1 MISVSTAL
9 SAIPPG
15 LRDPLIVEYQGIVQN
30 FLEQRWRPTEL
41 QAAIFSEIAYTILD
55 GHAKGVYPAGPSKP
69 RDMVGACRLLENNA
83 HVPRSFQILIP
94 RMLPA
99 LYEVR
104 NNRNVGHTD
113 GDVDPN
119 HMDSVVVLSIC
130 NWIMGELVR
139 VYHSLSVGDAQSV
152 VDALAEVRVPLIWT
166 NGVVKRIL
174 DPKLSLQEHILLL
187 AGATVPSATATQLLS
202 WIEYED
208 EKYFMRTIR
217 NLHKKRLVEYDKNSG
232 TVQVLPTG
240 AAVVQTI
247 IRQRKLAGFPKPPA
261 TFPRPICQKLV
272 KRPNG
277 RIFL

>member
-1 MISVSTAL
+1 MIDVSTAL

-41 QAAIFSEIAYTILD
+41 QAGLFSEVVYTILE
-55 GHAKGVYPAGPSKP
+55 GHAAGTYAAGPSKP
-69 RDMVGACRLLENNA
+69 ASFVQACRALENNA

-104 NNRNVGHTD
+104 NNRNVGHTG

-119 HMDSVVVLSIC
+119 HMDSIVVLSMC

-139 VYHSLSVGDAQSV
+139 VYHSLTIGDAQAV

-187 AGATVPSATATQLLS
+187 AGVTVPSATATQLLS

-208 EKYFMRTIR
+208 TKYFMRTIR

-240 AAVVQTI
+240 ATVVQTI
-247 IRQRKLAGFPKPPA
+247 IREKKLAGFP
-261 TFPRPICQKLV
+261 
-272 KRPNG
+272 
-277 RIFL
+277 

>member
-1 MISVSTAL
+1 MINVSTAL
-9 SAIPPG
+9 SAIPTG
-15 LRDPLIVEYQGIVQN
+15 LRAPLITEYQGIVQN

-41 QAAIFSEIAYTILD
+41 QAGLFSEVVYTILD
-55 GHAKGVYPAGPSKP
+55 GHATGTYAGPSKP
-69 RDMVGACRLLENNA
+69 TNFVQACRALENNS

-104 NNRNVGHTD
+104 NNRNVGHIG

-119 HMDSVVVLSIC
+119 HMDSVVVLSMC

-139 VYHSLSVGDAQSV
+139 VYHNLSIGDAQAV

-187 AGATVPSATATQLLS
+187 AGVTVPSATATQLLG
-202 WIEYED
+202 WVEYED

-217 NLHKKRLVEYDKNSG
+217 NLHKRRLVEYDKDSG

-240 AAVVQTI
+240 AAVVQKI
-247 IRQRKLAGFPKPPA
+247 IREKKLAGLP
-261 TFPRPICQKLV
+261 
-272 KRPNG
+272 
-277 RIFL
+277 

>member
-1 MISVSTAL
+1 MINVSTAL
-9 SAIPPG
+9 SAIPPV
-15 LRDPLIVEYQGIVQN
+15 LRDPLIAEYRGIVQN

-41 QAAIFSEIAYTILD
+41 QAAIFSEIVYTILD
-55 GHAKGVYPAGPSKP
+55 GHAKGTYAAGPSKP
-69 RDMVGACRLLENNA
+69 RDMVGACRLLESNA

-104 NNRNVGHTD
+104 NNRNVGHTG

-119 HMDSVVVLSIC
+119 HMDSIVALSMC

-139 VYHSLSVGDAQSV
+139 VYHNLSIADAQAV
-152 VDALAEVRVPLIWT
+152 VDALAEARVPLVWT

-174 DPKLSLQEHILLL
+174 DPKLSLQEHILIL
-187 AGATVPSATATQLLS
+187 AGVTVPSATATQLLS
-202 WIEYED
+202 WVEYED

-217 NLHKKRLVEYDKNSG
+217 NLHKKRLVEYDKDSG

-240 AAVVQTI
+240 ALVVQTI
-247 IRQRKLAGFPKPPA
+247 IREKKLAGF
-261 TFPRPICQKLV
+261 L
-272 KRPNG
+272 
-277 RIFL
+277 

>member
-1 MISVSTAL
+1 MINVSTAL
-9 SAIPPG
+9 STIPPG
-15 LRDPLIVEYQGIVQN
+15 LRDPLIVEYRGIVQN

-41 QAAIFSEIAYTILD
+41 QAGLFSEIVYTILD
-55 GHAKGVYPAGPSKP
+55 GHGKNAYATGPSKP
-69 RDMVGACRLLENNA
+69 ANLVLACRALENNA

-94 RMLPA
+94 RVLPA

-104 NNRNVGHTD
+104 NNRNVGHTG

-119 HMDSVVVLSIC
+119 HMDSVVVLSMC
-130 NWIMGELVR
+130 SWIMGELVR
-139 VYHSLSVGDAQSV
+139 VYHNLSIADAQAV

-166 NGVVKRIL
+166 NGAVKRIL

-187 AGATVPSATATQLLS
+187 AGVTVPSATATQLLS

-247 IRQRKLAGFPKPPA
+247 IREKKLAGLP
-261 TFPRPICQKLV
+261 
-272 KRPNG
+272 
-277 RIFL
+277 

>member
-1 MISVSTAL
+1 MINVSTAL

-15 LRDPLIVEYQGIVQN
+15 LRDHLITEYQGIVQN

-41 QAAIFSEIAYTILD
+41 QAGLFSEIVYTILD
-55 GHAKGVYPAGPSKP
+55 GHAKGTYATGPSKP
-69 RDMVGACRLLENNA
+69 RDMAGACRLLENNA

-104 NNRNVGHTD
+104 NNRNVGHTG
-113 GDVDPN
+113 GDVNPN
-119 HMDSVVVLSIC
+119 HMDSVVVLSMC

-139 VYHSLSVGDAQSV
+139 VYHNLSIGDAQAV

-187 AGATVPSATATQLLS
+187 AGVTVPAARATQLLS

-208 EKYFMRTIR
+208 EKYFMRTVR

-247 IRQRKLAGFPKPPA
+247 IREKKLTWVP
-261 TFPRPICQKLV
+261 
-272 KRPNG
+272 
-277 RIFL
+277 

>member
-1 MISVSTAL
+1 MINVSTAL
-9 SAIPPG
+9 SAIPSG
-15 LRDPLIVEYQGIVQN
+15 LRDPLITEYQGIAQN

-41 QAAIFSEIAYTILD
+41 QAGLFSEIVYTILD
-55 GHAKGVYPAGPSKP
+55 GHAKGAYATGPSKP
-69 RDMVGACRLLENNA
+69 RDMVSACRLLESNT

-104 NNRNVGHTD
+104 NNRNVGHTG

-119 HMDSVVVLSIC
+119 HMDSIVVLSMC

-139 VYHSLSVGDAQSV
+139 VYHNLSIDDAQAV
-152 VDALAEVRVPLIWT
+152 VDALAEVRIPLVWT
-166 NGVVKRIL
+166 NGVVKRLL

-187 AGATVPSATATQLLS
+187 AGITVPSATATQLLS

-240 AAVVQTI
+240 AAVVQAI
-247 IRQRKLAGFPKPPA
+247 VREKKLAGF
-261 TFPRPICQKLV
+261 L
-272 KRPNG
+272 
-277 RIFL
+277 